1 MNSLM
6 PANPARPRLLAPTAA
21 ISFLNQ
27 EDTLKLRELER
38 KVENSFLETSRALCE
53 IKNYKDGLF
62 WKGRFNSF
70 AEYVKE
76 RFNYQAQHAYR
87 LAAAGEFV
95 KQIESHNSSSTTKI
109 PLPEKEIQ
117 VRHIINKIPE
127 DKRLQCWQGLASKC
141 SLSGLTGVVI
151 KAEVVQFRKSLPRE
165 KIHTRQRKPLDQVR
179 IIEDASL
186 RLIKNLRMLVLAH
199 PKAKQILKQVQKIEG
214 ILGRDS
220 TIRVDTI

>member
-95 KQIESHNSSSTTKI
+95 KQIESHNSSSTAKI
-109 PLPEKEIQ
+109 PLPEKKS
-117 VRHIINKIPE
+117 RF
-127 DKRLQCWQGLASKC
+127 ATS
-141 SLSGLTGVVI
+141 ST
-151 KAEVVQFRKSLPRE
+151 KSL
-165 KIHTRQRKPLDQVR
+165 KTN
-179 IIEDASL
+179 ASSAG
-186 RLIKNLRMLVLAH
+186 KVWQANVVC
-199 PKAKQILKQVQKIEG
+199 QN
-214 ILGRDS
+214 
-220 TIRVDTI
+220 